1 MSSQQNF
8 GRWMI
13 VAAWVLML
21 AMLTLLFSAWLERQ
35 NNPNRQLRVST
46 DLQDGSSLVLKRN
59 RAGHYVAPGKI
70 NGVEVVYLL
79 DTGATLVA
87 VSSELAEKAG
97 LQPGAPGQSRTANG
111 VVRSWLTEI
120 DQLQLG
126 PITMRNVKAS
136 ILPNMPAN
144 EVLLG
149 MSFLK
154 YLKLQQQG
162 DELEISLPEYR
173 CVQRQQTE

>member
-21 AMLTLLFSAWLERQ
+21 AMLTLLFSHWLERQ

-46 DLQDGSSLVLKRN
+46 DLQGGSSVVLKRN

-70 NGVEVVYLL
+70 NGIDVVYLL

-97 LQPGAPGQSRTANG
+97 LQPGAPSHSRTANG

-126 PITMRNVKAS
+126 PITMRDVKAS
-136 ILPNMPAN
+136 ILPNMPAH

-149 MSFLK
+149 MSFLQH
-154 YLKLQQQG
+154 LKLQQQG
-162 DELEISLPEYR
+162 DELEISLPN
-173 CVQRQQTE
+173 

>member
-1 MSSQQNF
+1 MSEQQNF

-13 VAAWVLML
+13 IAAWVLML
-21 AMLTLLFSAWLERQ
+21 AMLTLLFSQWLERQ
-35 NNPNRQLRVST
+35 NNPNRQLSVT
-46 DLQDGSSLVLKRN
+46 TNLQGESSVVLKRN

-70 NGVEVVYLL
+70 NGVDVVYLL

-87 VSSELAEKAG
+87 VSSSLAEKAG
-97 LQPGAPGQSRTANG
+97 LQPGTPSQSRTANG

-120 DQLQLG
+120 DRLQLG
-126 PITMRNVKAS
+126 PITMQNVKAS
-136 ILPNMPAN
+136 ILPTMPAH

-154 YLKLQQQG
+154 HLKLQQQG
-162 DELEISLPEYR
+162 DELEISLPD
-173 CVQRQQTE
+173 